1 MLSFTFTS
9 DPDWVPGLISDTQVL
24 GGLRGPIIFFLCLYQ
39 PKKHVYKISLLSKI
53 LMIVS
58 YILVFSGK
66 SESWFSS
73 QNT

>member
-9 DPDWVPGLISDTQVL
+9 DPDWVPGLIFGTQVL
-24 GGLRGPIIFFLCLYQ
+24 GGLHGLIFFWCLYQ
-39 PKKHVYKISLLSKI
+39 PKKHVYKISLLSKV

-73 QNT
+73 QST